1 MKIREYSILLVSVLL
16 SLSVSAQGLKDEQ
29 KGVYRPYDFDS
40 PRVDEPA
47 PKGYEVFCLS
57 HYGRH
62 GSRFL
67 YNEAEYD
74 TLNVVLNRE
83 CLTAFGEKVRD
94 KFNENYPLL
103 KGRAADLTE
112 LGQKQHRQLARRMME
127 AYPDLFRNGSEVYA
141 FSSDRTRC
149 MMSMYSFLDEL
160 RMSRH
165 GLDIHAEYNSNY
177 LKFLRAQHPE
187 PFDIKG
193 YLRDNFDPRPLF
205 KRLFT
210 APEKAMASTDPWN
223 FAQELYYYASHLEGA
238 GLDDAFWSDV
248 LSEDEVNAI
257 HRVENEKF
265 SYNRGALLPANQT
278 VARVGLSH
286 IIETADKDMTSG
298 KPIVRLRFGHD
309 TMIMSLMTLMGL
321 SPFDGTRI
329 NSSDVPMA
337 SNIRFVFAKDRKG
350 DVLVK
355 VQYNESD
362 VTSWT
367 GLEEFKTYCQ
377 HRIEW
382 NPSEHTVFEKNS
394 EYNPMFI
401 SHRGLQSMG
410 PENSF
415 PAFKAAAER
424 GAWAIETDFRMTAD
438 GHVVCIHD
446 KTLDRTT
453 DGNGPVADKTLA
465 EIKSLKVLPVNT
477 KTVNKLYD
485 YSKFTEEELKVP
497 TMDEYFEICNS
508 NGCVAFVEL
517 KEDKGVIDAMIKAI
531 EKYGMQDRCVIS
543 SGNLALLEAYRAAGG
558 KELIHLIFAKPEQIR
573 RVQELGNASVSFK
586 YSDLSAEVDLEIA
599 GVKIDSFRQL
609 VDHMHSLG
617 IRICF
622 RAADTQEDA
631 LKMIEYGT
639 DYMPSNVKTTIE

>member
-1 MKIREYSILLVSVLL
+1 
-16 SLSVSAQGLKDEQ
+16 
-29 KGVYRPYDFDS
+29 
-40 PRVDEPA
+40 
-47 PKGYEVFCLS
+47 
-57 HYGRH
+57 
-62 GSRFL
+62 
-67 YNEAEYD
+67 
-74 TLNVVLNRE
+74 
-83 CLTAFGEKVRD
+83 
-94 KFNENYPLL
+94 
-103 KGRAADLTE
+103 
-112 LGQKQHRQLARRMME
+112 
-127 AYPDLFRNGSEVYA
+127 
-141 FSSDRTRC
+141 
-149 MMSMYSFLDEL
+149 MYSFLDEL
-160 RMSRH
+160 RMCRK

-177 LKFLRAQHPE
+177 LKYLRAQHPE

-193 YLRDNFDPRPLF
+193 FLRENFDPQPLF

-223 FAQELYYYASHLEGA
+223 FAQEMYYYASHLEGA
-238 GLDDAFWSDV
+238 GLEDSFWSDV
-248 LSEDEVNAI
+248 LSDDEVNAI

-278 VARVGLSH
+278 VARIGLSH
-286 IIETADKDMTSG
+286 IIQTADEDIASG
-298 KPIVRLRFGHD
+298 KSIVRLRFGHD

-362 VTSWT
+362 VMSWT
-367 GLEEFKTYCQ
+367 AWEEFKTYCQ

-485 YSKFTEEELKVP
+485 
-497 TMDEYFEICNS
+497 
-508 NGCVAFVEL
+508 
-517 KEDKGVIDAMIKAI
+517 
-531 EKYGMQDRCVIS
+531 
-543 SGNLALLEAYRAAGG
+543 
-558 KELIHLIFAKPEQIR
+558 
-573 RVQELGNASVSFK
+573 
-586 YSDLSAEVDLEIA
+586 
-599 GVKIDSFRQL
+599 
-609 VDHMHSLG
+609 
-617 IRICF
+617 
-622 RAADTQEDA
+622 
-631 LKMIEYGT
+631 
-639 DYMPSNVKTTIE
+639 

>member
-1 MKIREYSILLVSVLL
+1 MKIRKYSILLVSVLL

-29 KGVYRPYDFDS
+29 KGVYRPYDFDA

-83 CLTAFGEKVRD
+83 HLTEFGEKVRD

-127 AYPDLFRNGSEVYA
+127 DYPDLFRNGSEVYA

-160 RMSRH
+160 RMGRN

-177 LKFLRAQHPE
+177 LKYLRAQHPE

-193 YLRDNFDPRPLF
+193 FLRDNFDPLPLF

-223 FAQELYYYASHLEGA
+223 FAQEMYYYASHLEGA
-238 GLDDAFWSDV
+238 GLEDAFWSDV
-248 LSEDEVNAI
+248 LSDDEVNAI

-337 SNIRFVFAKDRKG
+337 SNIRFVFSKDRKG

-362 VTSWT
+362 VMSWT
-367 GLEEFKTYCQ
+367 GWEEFKTYCQ

-497 TMDEYFEICNS
+497 TMDEYFEICNT

-517 KEDKGVIDAMIKAI
+517 KEDKGVIEAMIKAI

-622 RAADTQEDA
+622 RAADTEEDA

>member
-1 MKIREYSILLVSVLL
+1 MKIRKYSILLVSVLL

-29 KGVYRPYDFDS
+29 KGVYRPYDFDA

-83 CLTAFGEKVRD
+83 HLTEFGEKVRD
-94 KFNENYPLL
+94 KFNENYPIF

-112 LGQKQHRQLARRMME
+112 LGQKQHRLLARRMMDD
-127 AYPDLFRNGSEVYA
+127 YPDLFRKGSEVYA

-160 RMSRH
+160 RMRRNA
-165 GLDIHAEYNSNY
+165 LDIHAEYNSNY
-177 LKFLRAQHPE
+177 LKYLRAQHPE

-193 YLRDNFDPRPLF
+193 FLRENFDPQPLF

-223 FAQELYYYASHLEGA
+223 FAQEMYYYASHLEGA
-238 GLDDAFWSDV
+238 GLEDSFWSDV
-248 LSEDEVNAI
+248 LSDDEVNAI

-278 VARVGLSH
+278 VARIGLSH
-286 IIETADKDMTSG
+286 IIQTADDDIASG
-298 KPIVRLRFGHD
+298 KSIVRLRFGHD

-337 SNIRFVFAKDRKG
+337 SNIRFVFAKDKRD

-362 VTSWT
+362 VMSWT
-367 GLEEFKTYCQ
+367 DWTEFKTCCQ
-377 HRIEW
+377 HRIAW
-382 NPSEHTVFEKNS
+382 NPSQSTVFEKNT
-394 EYNPMFI
+394 EYNPLFI

-485 YSKFTEEELKVP
+485 YSKFSEEELKVP

-517 KEDKGVIDAMIKAI
+517 KEDKGVIEAMIKAI

-586 YSDLSAEVDLEIA
+586 YSDLSAEVDLNIE
-599 GVKIDSFRQL
+599 GVRIKSFSQL
-609 VDHMHSLG
+609 VDHMHALG

>member
-1 MKIREYSILLVSVLL
+1 MKLSKYSILLITVFLT
-16 SLSVSAQGLKDEQ
+16 LSVSAQGLKDER
-29 KGVYRPYDFDS
+29 KGVYRTYDFDA

-94 KFNENYPLL
+94 KFNENYPIF

-127 AYPDLFRNGSEVYA
+127 DYPDLFRNGSEVYA

-160 RMSRH
+160 RMGRH
-165 GLDIHAEYNSNY
+165 GMDIHAEYNSNY
-177 LKFLRAQHPE
+177 LKYLRAQHPE

-193 YLRDNFDPRPLF
+193 FLRENFDPQPLF

-223 FAQELYYYASHLEGA
+223 FAQEMYYYASHLEGA
-238 GLDDAFWSDV
+238 GLEDSFWSDV
-248 LSEDEVNAI
+248 LSNDEVNAI

-265 SYNRGALLPANQT
+265 SYNRGGLRPANQT
-278 VARVGLSH
+278 VARIGLSH
-286 IIETADKDMTSG
+286 IIQTADEDIASG
-298 KPIVRLRFGHD
+298 KSIVRLRFGHD

-362 VTSWT
+362 VMSWT
-367 GLEEFKTYCQ
+367 DWTEFRTCCQ
-377 HRIEW
+377 HRIAW
-382 NPSEHTVFEKNS
+382 NPSQSTVFEKNT
-394 EYNPMFI
+394 EYNPLFI

-485 YSKFTEEELKVP
+485 YSKFSEEELKVP

-517 KEDKGVIDAMIKAI
+517 KEDKGVIEAMIKAI

-573 RVQELGNASVSFK
+573 RMQELGNASVSFK
-586 YSDLSAEVDLEIA
+586 YSDLSAEVDLNIE
-599 GVKIDSFRQL
+599 GVRIKSFSQL
-609 VDHMHSLG
+609 VDHMHALG

>member
-1 MKIREYSILLVSVLL
+1 MKIRKYSILLVSVLL

-29 KGVYRPYDFDS
+29 KGVYRTYDFDA

-47 PKGYEVFCLS
+47 PKGYEIFCLS

-127 AYPDLFRNGSEVYA
+127 DYPDLFRKGSEVYA

-160 RMSRH
+160 RMRSN
-165 GLDIHAEYNSNY
+165 GLDIQAEYNSNY
-177 LKFLRAQHPE
+177 LKYLRAQHPE

-193 YLRDNFDPRPLF
+193 FLRDNFDPQPLF

-223 FAQELYYYASHLEGA
+223 FAQEMYYYASHLEGA
-238 GLDDAFWSDV
+238 GLEDSFWSDV
-248 LSEDEVNAI
+248 LSNDEVNAI

-278 VARVGLSH
+278 VARIGLSH
-286 IIETADKDMTSG
+286 IIQTADDDIASG
-298 KPIVRLRFGHD
+298 KSIVRLRFGHD

-362 VTSWT
+362 VMSWT
-367 GLEEFKTYCQ
+367 DWSEFRDYCQ

-485 YSKFTEEELKVP
+485 YSKFTENELKVP

-517 KEDKGVIDAMIKAI
+517 KEDKGVIEAMIKAI

-558 KELIHLIFAKPEQIR
+558 KELIHLIFAKPEQLR

-586 YSDLSAEVDLEIA
+586 YSDLSAEVDLNIE
-599 GVKIDSFRQL
+599 GVRIKSFSQL
-609 VDHMHSLG
+609 VDHMHALG

>member
-1 MKIREYSILLVSVLL
+1 MKIRIYSILLVSVLL
-16 SLSVSAQGLKDEQ
+16 SMSVSAQGLKDEH
-29 KGVYRPYDFDS
+29 KGVYRTYDFDA
-40 PRVDEPA
+40 PRVNRPS
-47 PKGYEVFCLS
+47 PKGYEIFCLS

-83 CLTAFGEKVRD
+83 SLTATGEKVRD
-94 KFNENYPLL
+94 KFNENYPIF

-112 LGQKQHRQLARRMME
+112 LGQKQHRLLARRMMDD
-127 AYPDLFRNGSEVYA
+127 YPNLFRKGSEVYA

-160 RMSRH
+160 RMRRN
-165 GLDIHAEYNSNY
+165 GLDIQAEYNSNY
-177 LKFLRAQHPE
+177 LKYLRAQHPE

-193 YLRDNFDPRPLF
+193 FLRDNFDPQPLF

-223 FAQELYYYASHLEGA
+223 FAQEMYYYASHLEGA

-257 HRVENEKF
+257 HSVENEKF

-278 VARVGLSH
+278 VARIGLSH
-286 IIETADKDMTSG
+286 IIQTADEDIKSG
-298 KPIVRLRFGHD
+298 KSIVRLRFGHD

>member
-29 KGVYRPYDFDS
+29 KGVYRPYDFDA

-83 CLTAFGEKVRD
+83 HLTEFGEKVRD

-127 AYPDLFRNGSEVYA
+127 DYPDLFRNGSEVYA

-160 RMSRH
+160 RMGRN

-177 LKFLRAQHPE
+177 LKYLRAQHPE

-193 YLRDNFDPRPLF
+193 FLRDNFDPLPLF

-223 FAQELYYYASHLEGA
+223 FAQEMYYYASHLEGA

-497 TMDEYFEICNS
+497 TMDEYFEICNT

-517 KEDKGVIDAMIKAI
+517 KEDKGVIEAMIKAI

-586 YSDLSAEVDLEIA
+586 YSDLSAEVDLNIE
-599 GVKIDSFRQL
+599 GVRIKSFSQL
-609 VDHMHSLG
+609 VDNMHALG

>member
-1 MKIREYSILLVSVLL
+1 MKIRKYSILLVSVLL

-29 KGVYRPYDFDS
+29 KGVYRPYDFDA

-83 CLTAFGEKVRD
+83 HLTEFGEKVRD

-160 RMSRH
+160 RMGRY

-177 LKFLRAQHPE
+177 LKYLRAQHPE

-193 YLRDNFDPRPLF
+193 FLRDNFDSRPLF

-210 APEKAMASTDPWN
+210 APEKSMASTDPWN
-223 FAQELYYYASHLEGA
+223 FAQEMYYYASHLEGA
-238 GLDDAFWSDV
+238 GLEDAFWSDV

-286 IIETADKDMTSG
+286 IIQTADEDIASG
-298 KPIVRLRFGHD
+298 KSIVRLRFGHD

-321 SPFDGTRI
+321 TPFDGTRI

-362 VTSWT
+362 VMSWT
-367 GLEEFKTYCQ
+367 GWEEFKTYCQ

-453 DGNGPVADKTLA
+453 DGKGPVAEMTL
-465 EIKSLKVLPVNT
+465 EQIRSLKVLPVNT
-477 KTVNKLYD
+477 KTVHKLYD
-485 YSKFTEEELKVP
+485 YSGFSECDLKVP
-497 TMDEYFEICNS
+497 TMEEYFDICNS

-517 KEDKGVIDAMIKAI
+517 KEDKGVIEAMIKAI

-586 YSDLSAEVDLEIA
+586 YSDLSAEVDLNIE
-599 GVKIDSFRQL
+599 GVRVKSFSQL
-609 VDHMHSLG
+609 VDHMHALG

>member
-1 MKIREYSILLVSVLL
+1 MKLSKYSILLINVFL
-16 SLSVSAQGLKDEQ
+16 SLSVSAQGLKEER
-29 KGVYRPYDFDS
+29 KGVYRTYDFDA

-83 CLTAFGEKVRD
+83 HLTEFGEKVRD

-112 LGQKQHRQLARRMME
+112 LGQKQHRQLARRMM
-127 AYPDLFRNGSEVYA
+127 ADYPDLFRNGSEVYA

-149 MMSMYSFLDEL
+149 MMSMYGFLDEL
-160 RMSRH
+160 RMGRH

-177 LKFLRAQHPE
+177 LKYLRAQHPE

-193 YLRDNFDPRPLF
+193 FLRENFDPQPLF

-210 APEKAMASTDPWN
+210 APENAMASTDPWS
-223 FAQELYYYASHLEGA
+223 FAQELYYYASHLKGA

-257 HRVENEKF
+257 HSVENEKF

-278 VARVGLSH
+278 VASVGLSH
-286 IIETADKDMTSG
+286 IIQTADEDIRSG
-298 KPIVRLRFGHD
+298 KSIVRLRFGHD

-337 SNIRFVFAKDRKG
+337 SNIRFVFAKDKRD

-367 GLEEFKTYCQ
+367 GWEEFKTYCQ

-446 KTLDRTT
+446 KILDRTT

-517 KEDKGVIDAMIKAI
+517 KEDKGVIEAMIKAI

-586 YSDLSAEVDLEIA
+586 YSDLSAEVDLNIE
-599 GVKIDSFRQL
+599 GVRIKSFSQL
-609 VDHMHSLG
+609 VDHMHALG

-622 RAADTQEDA
+622 RAADTHEDA

>member
-1 MKIREYSILLVSVLL
+1 MKIRKYSILLVSVLL

-29 KGVYRPYDFDS
+29 KGVYRPYDFDA

-83 CLTAFGEKVRD
+83 HLTEFGEKVRD

-160 RMSRH
+160 RMCRK

-177 LKFLRAQHPE
+177 LKYLRAQHPE

-223 FAQELYYYASHLEGA
+223 FAQEMYYYASHLEGA

-362 VTSWT
+362 VLSWT
-367 GLEEFKTYCQ
+367 DWTEFRTCCQ
-377 HRIEW
+377 HRIAW
-382 NPSEHTVFEKNS
+382 NPSQSTVFEKNS

-415 PAFKAAAER
+415 PAFKAATER

-497 TMDEYFEICNS
+497 TMDEYFEICNT

-517 KEDKGVIDAMIKAI
+517 KEDKGVIEAMIKAI

-586 YSDLSAEVDLEIA
+586 YSDLSAEVDLNIE
-599 GVKIDSFRQL
+599 GVRIKSFSQL

>member
-1 MKIREYSILLVSVLL
+1 MKIRKYSILLVSVLL

-29 KGVYRPYDFDS
+29 KGVYRPYDFDA

-94 KFNENYPLL
+94 KFNKNYPLL

-160 RMSRH
+160 RKGRN

-177 LKFLRAQHPE
+177 LKYLRAQHPE

-193 YLRDNFDPRPLF
+193 FLRENFDPQPLF

-210 APEKAMASTDPWN
+210 APEKAMASTDPWS

-257 HRVENEKF
+257 HSVENEKF

-278 VARVGLSH
+278 VARIGLSH
-286 IIETADKDMTSG
+286 IIQTADEDIKSG
-298 KPIVRLRFGHD
+298 KSIVRLRFGHD

-517 KEDKGVIDAMIKAI
+517 KEDKGVIEAMIKAI

-622 RAADTQEDA
+622 RAADTEEDA

>member
-1 MKIREYSILLVSVLL
+1 MKIKKYSILLVSVLL

-29 KGVYRPYDFDS
+29 KGVYRTYDFDA

-83 CLTAFGEKVRD
+83 HLTEFGEKVRD

-160 RMSRH
+160 RMGRN

-177 LKFLRAQHPE
+177 LKYLRAQHPE

-223 FAQELYYYASHLEGA
+223 FAQEMYYYASHLEGA
-238 GLDDAFWSDV
+238 GLEDAFWSDV
-248 LSEDEVNAI
+248 LSDDEVNAI

-278 VARVGLSH
+278 VASVGLSH
-286 IIETADKDMTSG
+286 IIQTADEDIKSG
-298 KPIVRLRFGHD
+298 KSIVRLRFGHD

-362 VTSWT
+362 VMSWT
-367 GLEEFKTYCQ
+367 AWTEFRTCCQ
-377 HRIEW
+377 QRIEW
-382 NPSEHTVFEKNS
+382 NPSQSTVFEKNT
-394 EYNPMFI
+394 EYNPLFI

-465 EIKSLKVLPVNT
+465 EIKSLMVLPVNT

-485 YSKFTEEELKVP
+485 YSKFSEEELKVP

-517 KEDKGVIDAMIKAI
+517 KEDKGVIEAMIKAI

-586 YSDLSAEVDLEIA
+586 YSDLSAEVDLNIE
-599 GVKIDSFRQL
+599 GVGIKSFSQL
-609 VDHMHSLG
+609 VDHMHSMG

>member
-1 MKIREYSILLVSVLL
+1 MKIRKYSILLFSVLL

-29 KGVYRPYDFDS
+29 KGVYRTYDFDA

-160 RMSRH
+160 RMGRH

-177 LKFLRAQHPE
+177 LKYLRAQHPE

-193 YLRDNFDPRPLF
+193 FLRENFDPRPLF

-210 APEKAMASTDPWN
+210 APEKAMASTDPWS

-257 HRVENEKF
+257 HSVENEKF
-265 SYNRGALLPANQT
+265 SYNRGALRPANQT
-278 VARVGLSH
+278 VARIGLSH
-286 IIETADKDMTSG
+286 IIQTADEDIASG
-298 KPIVRLRFGHD
+298 KSIVRLRFGHD

-362 VTSWT
+362 VMSWT
-367 GLEEFKTYCQ
+367 AWEEFKTYCQ

-517 KEDKGVIDAMIKAI
+517 KEDKGVIEAMIKAI

-586 YSDLSAEVDLEIA
+586 YSDLSPEVDFEIA
-599 GVKIDSFRQL
+599 GVKIDSFKQL

-622 RAADTQEDA
+622 RAADTKEDA

>member
-1 MKIREYSILLVSVLL
+1 MKIRKYSILIISVLL
-16 SLSVSAQGLKDEQ
+16 SLGVSAQGLMDEH
-29 KGVYRPYDFDS
+29 KGVYRTYDFDAQ
-40 PRVDEPA
+40 RVDEPA

-67 YNEAEYD
+67 YSEAEYD

-83 CLTAFGEKVRD
+83 QLTAFGEKVRD
-94 KFNENYPLL
+94 KFNENYPML

-112 LGQKQHRQLARRMME
+112 LGQDQHRLLARRMME
-127 AYPDLFRNGSEVYA
+127 DYPNMFRKGSEVYA

-160 RMSRH
+160 RICRK
-165 GLDIHAEYNSNY
+165 GLNIHADYNSTF
-177 LKFLRAQHPE
+177 LKYLRAQHPE
-187 PFDIKG
+187 PFDIKA
-193 YLRDNFDPRPLF
+193 YLRLNFDPQPVFERLF
-205 KRLFT
+205 KS
-210 APEKAMASTDPWN
+210 PEKAMDSTDPWN
-223 FAQELYYYASHLEGA
+223 FAQELYYYASHLYGA
-238 GLDDAFWSDV
+238 GIKDDFWSDV

-257 HRVENEKF
+257 HKVENEKF
-265 SYNRGALLPANQT
+265 SYNRGGLRPANQT
-278 VARVGLSH
+278 VARVGLAH
-286 IIETADKDMTSG
+286 IIETADQDIASG
-298 KPIVRLRFGHD
+298 KSIVRLRFGHD

-321 SPFDGTRI
+321 RPFDGTRI

-337 SNIRFVFAKDRKG
+337 SNIRFVFARNKKG
-350 DVLVK
+350 EVLVK

-362 VTSWT
+362 VLSWT
-367 GLEEFKTYCQ
+367 DWNEFRNCCQ
-377 HRIEW
+377 RRIAW
-382 NPSEHTVFEKNS
+382 NPAQHTVFEKNT
-394 EYNPMFI
+394 EYNPLFI

-453 DGNGPVADKTLA
+453 DGKGPVAEMTL
-465 EIKSLKVLPVNT
+465 EQIRSLKVLPVNT
-477 KTVNKLYD
+477 KTVHKLYD
-485 YSKFTEEELKVP
+485 YSGFSECDLKVP
-497 TMDEYFEICNS
+497 TMDEYFDICKR

-517 KEDKGVIDAMIKAI
+517 KEDKGVIDSMIKTI
-531 EKYGMQDRCVIS
+531 EKFGMQDRCVIS
-543 SGNLALLEAYRAAGG
+543 SSNLGLLEKYRAAGG
-558 KELIHLIFAKPEQIR
+558 REVIHLIFAKPEQIK
-573 RVQELGNASVSFK
+573 RVRELGNASVSFK
-586 YSDLSAEVDLEIA
+586 YSDLSAEVNLDID
-599 GVKIDSFRQL
+599 GVQIRSFKQL

-622 RAADTQEDA
+622 RAADTKEDA
-631 LKMIEYGT
+631 LKMIEFGT
-639 DYMPSNVKTTIE
+639 DYMPSNVKTTID

>member
-1 MKIREYSILLVSVLL
+1 MKIRKYSILLVSVLL

-29 KGVYRPYDFDS
+29 KGVYRPYDFDA

-74 TLNVVLNRE
+74 TLKVVLNRE
-83 CLTAFGEKVRD
+83 HLTEFGEKVRD

-127 AYPDLFRNGSEVYA
+127 AYPVLFRNGSEVYA
-141 FSSDRTRC
+141 FSYDRTRC

-160 RMSRH
+160 RMRRN
-165 GLDIHAEYNSNY
+165 GLDIQAEYNSNY
-177 LKFLRAQHPE
+177 LKYLRAQHPE

-193 YLRDNFDPRPLF
+193 FLRDNFDPQPLF

-223 FAQELYYYASHLEGA
+223 FAQEMYYYASHLEGA

-257 HRVENEKF
+257 HSVENEKF

-278 VARVGLSH
+278 VARIGLSH
-286 IIETADKDMTSG
+286 IIQTADEDIASG
-298 KPIVRLRFGHD
+298 KSIVRLRFGHD

-362 VTSWT
+362 VMSWT
-367 GLEEFKTYCQ
+367 DWTEFRTCCQ

-453 DGNGPVADKTLA
+453 DGKGPVADRTLA

-517 KEDKGVIDAMIKAI
+517 KEDKGVIEAMIKAI

-599 GVKIDSFRQL
+599 GVKIDSFKQL

-622 RAADTQEDA
+622 RAADTKEDA

>member
-1 MKIREYSILLVSVLL
+1 MKIRKYSILLVSVLL

-29 KGVYRPYDFDS
+29 KGVYRPYDFDA

-83 CLTAFGEKVRD
+83 HLTEFGEKVRD
-94 KFNENYPLL
+94 KFNENYPIF

-112 LGQKQHRQLARRMME
+112 LGQKQHRLLARRMMDD
-127 AYPDLFRNGSEVYA
+127 YPDLFRKGSEVYA

-160 RMSRH
+160 RMRRNA
-165 GLDIHAEYNSNY
+165 LDIHAEYNSNY
-177 LKFLRAQHPE
+177 LKYLRAQHPE

-193 YLRDNFDPRPLF
+193 FLRENFDPQPLF

-223 FAQELYYYASHLEGA
+223 FAQEMYYYASHLEGA
-238 GLDDAFWSDV
+238 GLEDSFWSDV
-248 LSEDEVNAI
+248 LSDDEVNAI

-278 VARVGLSH
+278 VARIGLSH
-286 IIETADKDMTSG
+286 IIQTADDDIASG
-298 KPIVRLRFGHD
+298 KSIVRLRFGHD

-337 SNIRFVFAKDRKG
+337 SNIRFVFAKDKRD

-362 VTSWT
+362 VMSWT
-367 GLEEFKTYCQ
+367 DWTEFKTCCQ
-377 HRIEW
+377 HRIAW
-382 NPSEHTVFEKNS
+382 NPSQSTVFEKNT
-394 EYNPMFI
+394 EYNPLFI

-465 EIKSLKVLPVNT
+465 EIKSLKDLPVNT

-485 YSKFTEEELKVP
+485 YSKFSEEELKVP

-517 KEDKGVIDAMIKAI
+517 KEDKGVIEAMIKAI

-586 YSDLSAEVDLEIA
+586 YSDLSAEVDLNIE
-599 GVKIDSFRQL
+599 GVRIKSFSQL
-609 VDHMHSLG
+609 VDHMHALG